1 MSTIDLLVS
10 LLPYLL
16 IIFVWIIIMIK
27 LKKSVKK
34 TGNFEK
40 KQDEVISL
48 LSDIKI
54 ELKEMNR
61 NNSQKKI

>member
-1 MSTIDLLVS
+1 
-10 LLPYLL
+10 
-16 IIFVWIIIMIK
+16 MIK